1 LADAPEVKIKLTAED
16 SGVAAAIKQLT
27 SQLQTLK
34 SKEAEVADSTLD
46 LKEAFTGLIEVL
58 AVEKILEFGKE
69 VFDAGVKIARLAQV
83 TGVSAE
89 TLSVYGQSAKDAGL
103 EVADMQGGVSKLAV
117 ILTQAEQGNQK
128 AAKSLALVGL
138 TTKDFIGLN
147 ADQKIRKIT
156 DALGALPPGLQKVAA
171 GTKLLGD
178 ANLIPAFTA
187 LAGEGFAKAS
197 EEAERFGNIL
207 STQAG
212 KDLLEAQGAM
222 KDLEAA
228 AEGAARQF
236 ETGLVPAL
244 TDVAN
249 AILNAT
255 SEKGGDG
262 FRVLGEEAGVVIKGI
277 AFGILSIGTSAG
289 IAAAEVE
296 EYFDFA
302 FNHTKSAAKTAFA
315 AIGGYIRSGIGGAA
329 GDAALQL
336 VSSQDAAT
344 KELVARIA
352 AIEKAGEDQQ
362 KKIYDSLYGEK
373 KTPGADA
380 GGKDPA
386 LVNAEELKGSL
397 KDQQQR
403 DAIYNLRIA
412 GLNKVLQTELTIEKA
427 FADKREAAWK
437 LEYEKGEISLS
448 EYFDARQASL
458 EKANARELENL
469 ELEKANEQ
477 KLIDRY
483 TKEGAANAGQAKKL
497 GKDNPV
503 GQEFSAQA
511 AKDQQEVIKGKEK
524 LADLDAKSQILTE
537 QNKAKQSNEDLARY
551 TAEQQQ
557 LQKLAAFRKTIL
569 DIQGNTTESA
579 KQEAAAKEAEFRKAL
594 VNQPGGASQESID
607 AEVQKYHELTTAV
620 AAFNDQKKAGET
632 AVKSLQDQEA
642 GIQERVQSGQIFQIQ
657 ADEQIRDLKAS
668 QIDKLRQ
675 IAALQISAAQASHNE
690 ADIQQAKDF
699 KTSVD
704 KIALEANDAATDL
717 AKIKGG
723 FQGSL
728 QSSFENFFDSGIV
741 KARTLGQAFAGLA
754 DSITGG
760 LRKIVAGMLAQIATQ
775 KLLKAIPGLGGD
787 ANPAA
792 KVASAAA
799 AGTAQAAPITAAAT
813 ALSAAGTLVVTG
825 GTTLATSTVGLTT
838 AGATLVAG
846 AAALSAA
853 AAQLQA
859 AADTQLI
866 ADAAGGAAGAA
877 TGGLILGPGTG
888 TSDSIPMRLSTG
900 EFVMRAAAV
909 KAIGAA
915 NLSAMNRGMRV
926 AMPVSGAAPVA
937 MAGGGLV
944 GGTGGAASPHQ
955 VHLKV
960 SLDEG
965 IVMKHLKSNEAGK
978 VVVGHLANN
987 PKGAQKAIGRSS

>member
-1 LADAPEVKIKLTAED
+1 MADAPEVKIKLTAED
-16 SGVAAAIKQLT
+16 SGVAAAIKELTKQL
-27 SQLQTLK
+27 STLK
-34 SKEAEVADSTLD
+34 SKEAEVTESSLD
-46 LKEAFTGLIEVL
+46 LKEAFKGLLEVL
-58 AVEKILEFGKE
+58 LVEKLREFGAE
-69 VFDAGVKIARLAQV
+69 VYKSNLQIARLSQI
-83 TGVSAE
+83 TGISTE
-89 TLSVYGQSAKDAGL
+89 TLSVYGQAAKDAGG
-103 EVADMQGGVSKLAV
+103 EVGDMQASIGKLATV
-117 ILTQAEQGNQK
+117 ITQAEQGNQK

-138 TTKDFIGLN
+138 STKDFIGLN
-147 ADQKIRKIT
+147 SEQKIRKVT
-156 DALGALPPGLQKVAA
+156 DALGALPSGFQKSAAA
-171 GTKLLGD
+171 GKLLGD
-178 ANLIPAFTA
+178 ATGPTITA
-187 LAGEGFAKAS
+187 LTNLAGEGFDHAR
-197 EEAERFGNIL
+197 EEAEKFGTL
-207 STQAG
+207 LGTDTAG
-212 KDLLEAQGAM
+212 DLIITEAALKDL
-222 KDLEAA
+222 KAA
-228 AEGAARQF
+228 AEGAALQF
-236 ETGLVPAL
+236 ESGLLPAL

-249 AILNAT
+249 ALVAVAT
-255 SEKGGDG
+255 GDG
-262 FRVLGEEAGVVIKGI
+262 VSGFKKLGEVAGTIFKTLAVGAVGFVVTIGANVARVSADIQNLARASADVFTKGFTEANR
-277 AFGILSIGTSAG
+277 LL
-289 IAAAEVE
+289 AE
-296 EYFDFA
+296 
-302 FNHTKSAAKTAFA
+302 NTKADYAR
-315 AIGGYIRSGIGGAA
+315 I
-329 GDAALQL
+329 DAAFQ
-336 VSSQDAAT
+336 SREDAAV
-344 KELVARIA
+344 KQLAGLQRQIDEDKARLDA
-352 AIEKAGEDQQ
+352 HKPPAKNPAINNDETLKAG
-362 KKIYDSLYGEK
+362 
-373 KTPGADA
+373 
-380 GGKDPA
+380 
-386 LVNAEELKGSL
+386 L

-403 DAIYNLRIA
+403 DALFNLRIQ
-412 GLNKVLQTELTIEKA
+412 GLNKTLQTELTIEKA
-427 FADKREAAWK
+427 FADQREAAEK
-437 LEYEKGEISLS
+437 SAFEKGEITLV
-448 EYFDARQASL
+448 EYYDGRAAEIER
-458 EKANARELENL
+458 ANTRELQNL
-469 ELEKANEQ
+469 QDEKANEQ
-477 KLIDRY
+477 KLIARY
-483 TKEGAANAGQAKKL
+483 TAEGASNAAKAKKI
-497 GKDNPV
+497 GTDNPV

-511 AKDQQEVIKGKEK
+511 AKDQQEVLKARQNV
-524 LADLDAKSQILTE
+524 ADLDAKIQIQTE
-537 QNKAKQSNEDLARY
+537 AGKAKLTQEDLARY
-551 TAEQQQ
+551 QAEQTQ
-557 LQKLAAFRKTIL
+557 LQKLTEFRKTIL
-569 DIQGNTTESA
+569 DLQGKTS
-579 KQEAAAKEAEFRKAL
+579 EAAKIEADAKEAEYRQLLTSQF
-594 VNQPGGASQESID
+594 GAGDPRID
-607 AEVQKYHELTTAV
+607 AEIEQYKSLTAAV
-620 AAFNDQKKAGET
+620 SAFNDQKKAGET
-632 AVKSLQDQEA
+632 AIKNLQDQEEA
-642 GIQERVQSGQIFQIQ
+642 IQLRVQSGQIFQIQ
-657 ADEQIRDLKAS
+657 ADEQIKALKQS

-675 IAALQISAAQASHNE
+675 IADAQLAAANASHNE

-728 QSSFENFFDSGIV
+728 TSSFENFFDTGIV

-787 ANPAA
+787 SNPAA

-813 ALSAAGTLVVTG
+813 ALSAAGTLIVTG

-853 AAQLQA
+853 AIQLQA

-926 AMPVSGAAPVA
+926 AMPVSGAPVA